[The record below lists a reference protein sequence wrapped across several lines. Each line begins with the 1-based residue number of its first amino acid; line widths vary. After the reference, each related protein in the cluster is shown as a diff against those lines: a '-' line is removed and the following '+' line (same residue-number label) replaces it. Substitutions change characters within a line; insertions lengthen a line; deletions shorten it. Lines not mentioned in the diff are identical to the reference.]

1 MLIELTTE
9 EHNYL
14 ENCFNG
20 YIIDTTY
27 TSPDVSKDEDVTII
41 TLPTGRLVCGIY
53 HYYND
58 SVTINLVEDAP
69 PPVEITKINNLIENS
84 EQFRSLLNN

>member
-1 MLIELTTE
+1 MTIELTTE

-20 YIIDTTY
+20 YTIDTAY
-27 TSPDVSKDEDVTII
+27 ASPDDSKDEGVTTII
-41 TLPTGRLVCGIY
+41 LPTERIVSCIY

-58 SVTINLVEDAP
+58 SLTVFRVDEAP
-69 PPVEITKINNLIENS
+69 PPIEITKINNLIENS